1 MEKISLLVV
10 QNIDLNIDDKKIKT
24 KKETLFYTGVNSPI
38 VKMAIGK
45 NETFVV
51 CGNALGNIFVLI
63 INQSNKLEWTLYKKI
78 AEHRSEITC
87 LDINEDL
94 NICISCFKD
103 GYWFTHSLPDC
114 SLINSFIFDDNLFNK
129 EDKGNKIY
137 YPNIALISYSPL
149 PCVVLYFEERESLCV
164 FSINGKFIKEINVE
178 FKLKE
183 NYIKKYQDLQFN
195 EYLLIFNENKQ
206 CIEIYNIIDLKCLV
220 SLPSIEH
227 TFVDFVPGKELDHII
242 ILVQFKS
249 KNEEK
254 NTGIINSKT
263 PYKILLIRNTNLE
276 LDWK

>member
-1 MEKISLLVV
+1 M
-10 QNIDLNIDDKKIKT
+10 
-24 KKETLFYTGVNSPI
+24 SP
-38 VKMAIGK
+38 
-45 NETFVV
+45 
-51 CGNALGNIFVLI
+51 
-63 INQSNKLEWTLYKKI
+63 
-78 AEHRSEITC
+78 
-87 LDINEDL
+87 
-94 NICISCFKD
+94 
-103 GYWFTHSLPDC
+103 
-114 SLINSFIFDDNLFNK
+114 
-129 EDKGNKIY
+129 
-137 YPNIALISYSPL
+137 
-149 PCVVLYFEERESLCV
+149 
-164 FSINGKFIKEINVE
+164 
-178 FKLKE
+178 
-183 NYIKKYQDLQFN
+183 YIKKYQDLQFN